1 MAMHIRAHGVAI
13 GSTIALTAL
22 LLSGAVAAH
31 AEVSDVV
38 DQAIVDASLQNLGTE
53 PLSDELASEL
63 VAGVDAATD
72 AGVVDQTI
80 IDVLTDSQAAESAQT
95 DATPDA
101 DGTALPDD
109 VEQLLDDHLES
120 DQLLW
125 DEISPAWLEAFETIR
140 ADFETCRASG
150 SETSVCARTMGFSL
164 QIAHAEAVIA
174 ELDAQAANVVNL
186 PEEEQAAA
194 LAEIAAARAE
204 VEAKLLRSQDRLA
217 QVVASGSADPATA
230 HAAEHAVKLA
240 AVLQKVRDRQAGLGG
255 GDNAVGATVEN
266 ENATES
272 NQAPAEQTPTNPST
286 GPAPQSSTQPGSE
299 ISKSNNS
306 GGNRSE
312 GANNSGGS
320 NKENKSR

>member
-1 MAMHIRAHGVAI
+1 MHIRAYGVAI
-13 GSTIALTAL
+13 GSTIGVTAL

-95 DATPDA
+95 DAAPSDA
-101 DGTALPDD
+101 DGSALPSD

-194 LAEIAAARAE
+194 LAEIAAARVE

-217 QVVASGSADPATA
+217 QVVASGSADPATT
-230 HAAEHAVKLA
+230 HAAEHAAKLE
-240 AVLQKVRDRQAGLGG
+240 AVLAKVRDRQGGIAGA
-255 GDNAVGATVEN
+255 DSTAGATVEN
-266 ENATES
+266 ENTTET
-272 NQAPAEQTPTNPST
+272 NQAPAVPTPSHAST
-286 GPAPQSSTQPGSE
+286 GPAPQSSARPGSDN
-299 ISKSNNS
+299 SKSNNS